1 MMYYDILLF
10 STVLFCTTTWSL
22 KLPKNVSMEVSNLNK
37 TQNNSKL
44 LHGIIIYLQ
53 CLRLYSE
60 INQNGYWSDICDS
73 NELLSPYLMMTTQSI
88 CAPANVWYKTPR
100 YWLAYQ
106 QPYYSG
112 SYILLKPGQ
121 CVKNV
126 RAYGLL
132 SIGSILQCAQIAL
145 FGYLP
150 TLNCYYPQQPWRQL
164 ASLSPMPPV
173 MPLTPTL
180 IVTQQTMPQL
190 KTGTVSLLD
199 LQKSSLN
206 IT

>member
-1 MMYYDILLF
+1 M
-10 STVLFCTTTWSL
+10 V
-22 KLPKNVSMEVSNLNK
+22 V
-37 TQNNSKL
+37 
-44 LHGIIIYLQ
+44 G
-53 CLRLYSE
+53 
-60 INQNGYWSDICDS
+60 DS
-73 NELLSPYLMMTTQSI
+73 QQETLDLGFGLLSTRQQGVLG
-88 CAPANVWYKTPR
+88 
-100 YWLAYQ
+100 

-164 ASLSPMPPV
+164 ASLSPVPPV

-190 KTGTVSLLD
+190 KTGSVSLLD